1 VPLIW
6 RNALQMTFIDLDSNE
21 LARVSDTDFV
31 PRVGENVR
39 LADVPYVVERI
50 GYDVPLDSVDRV
62 WVVCRP
68 V

>member
-1 VPLIW
+1 MPLIW
-6 RNALQMTFIDLDSNE
+6 RNALDMTFIDLDNNE
-21 LARVSDTDFV
+21 LAHVSDTDFI

-39 LADVPYVVERI
+39 LADVPYVVERV
-50 GYDVPLDSVDRV
+50 GYDVPGNTVDRV

>member
-6 RNALQMTFIDLDSNE
+6 RNALNMTFIDLDNNE
-21 LARVSDTDFV
+21 LAHVSDTDFI

-39 LADVPYVVERI
+39 LADVPYVVERV
-50 GYDVPLDSVDRV
+50 GYDVPDKTVDRV

>member
-1 VPLIW
+1 MW
-6 RNALQMTFIDLDSNE
+6 RNSLAMIFIDLDNHE
-21 LARVSDTDFV
+21 LARVPDTDFV

-39 LADVPYVVERI
+39 LAEVPYVVERV
-50 GYDVPLDSVDRV
+50 GYDVGDEALTRV

>member
-6 RNALQMTFIDLDSNE
+6 RNPLAMTFIDLDNRE
-21 LARVSDTDFV
+21 LARVPDTDFV

-39 LADVPYVVERI
+39 LADVPYVVERV
-50 GYDVPLDSVDRV
+50 GYDVPDAALTRV

>member
-1 VPLIW
+1 MV
-6 RNALQMTFIDLDSNE
+6 FIDLDSRE
-21 LARVSDTDFV
+21 LARVPDTDFV

-50 GYDVPLDSVDRV
+50 GYDVPNNAVDRV

-68 V
+68 A

>member
-6 RNALQMTFIDLDSNE
+6 RNALNMTFIDLDNNE
-21 LARVSDTDFV
+21 LAHVSDTDFV

-39 LADVPYVVERI
+39 LADVPYVVERV
-50 GYDVPLDSVDRV
+50 GYDVPGKTVDRV